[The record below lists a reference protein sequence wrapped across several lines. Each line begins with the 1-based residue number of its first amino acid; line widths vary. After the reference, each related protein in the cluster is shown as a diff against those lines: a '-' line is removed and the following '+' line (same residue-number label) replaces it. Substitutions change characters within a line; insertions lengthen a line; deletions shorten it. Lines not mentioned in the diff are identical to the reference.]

1 MKVLATSL
9 VALMMAT
16 AANAATVSY
25 DESVGDTATDWAQ
38 VLNLPKFN
46 PALGTLTKVTLTL
59 FGRVDG
65 TVRAE
70 NESPTSPSTTTLTL
84 AAKIIAEVA
93 GATLEVVVEPF
104 DEEVVVLDAFDG
116 ILDFGGTSGRTFA
129 SFATDEKSES
139 TMADL
144 LPFIGLGLID
154 VNVSANGTSAG
165 SGGGNLL
172 LSFASTAQAKTTVT
186 YTYSEIPLPAGL
198 PLLATA
204 VGGLALLRRRK
215 TV

>member
-1 MKVLATSL
+1 
-9 VALMMAT
+9 MMAT

-25 DESVGDTATDWAQ
+25 DASVSDAPTNWAN
-38 VLNLPKFN
+38 VLSLPQFN

-65 TVRAE
+65 TVQAE
-70 NESPTSPSTTTLTL
+70 NLSPTSSSTTTLTL

-116 ILDFGGTSGRTFA
+116 IIDFGGTSGRTFA

-172 LSFASTAQAKTTVT
+172 LSSASTAQAKTTVT